1 MFRQKGRIVCLRV
14 VDRLQRYIGIK
25 QLWKPLK
32 TVLDLCLGEI
42 GELLIC
48 FQVLLWENA
57 LARTHLHIDC
67 FISVHLSSYLLIFAW
82 VRQRKRRQLIER
94 VATLVQNPLM
104 NTVVQPNEVE
114 TGQFRQFYPKLDN
127 CEIMLEAILGFKSW
141 MTRIVIIWIIPET
154 AFLFRVD
161 TRPCIYGINVM
172 FIVQE
177 LQYVQGWEVFA
188 PLATCPGQPDSY
200 LVCRTYKELK
210 MCRKRSFTFNL
221 KIQHLF
227 VTADHL
233 PACRADRT
241 VEHILLCQQQRY
253 RHSTIYQYFVIYFC
267 GEF

>member
-1 MFRQKGRIVCLRV
+1 M
-14 VDRLQRYIGIK
+14 
-25 QLWKPLK
+25 LWLEP
-32 TVLDLCLGEI
+32 I
-42 GELLIC
+42 
-48 FQVLLWENA
+48 F
-57 LARTHLHIDC
+57 HIDC

-82 VRQRKRRQLIER
+82 VRQRKRRQLNER

-188 PLATCPGQPDSY
+188 PLATSPGQPDTY

-210 MCRKRSFTFNL
+210 MCRKRGITFNL

-227 VTADHL
+227 VTAAVRL
-233 PACRADRT
+233 QPAELTGQLNIFSFVSSNDFVT
-241 VEHILLCQQQRY
+241 QQFIKTLSY
-253 RHSTIYQYFVIYFC
+253 NFVVTFRWLIFRNIVAL
-267 GEF
+267 FAQIQIH